1 MHGALLVDGD
11 NGFQYVPQT
20 HSQVRISDLIAHP
33 APLRRCDD
41 QATAAKTCQVGW
53 RRSNV

>member
-20 HSQVRISDLIAHP
+20 HSQVRISDLIARP